1 MYKVGTFYISFI
13 HCIIEQRFVRCLA
26 QIQMAKIRDEKVGSY
41 SQGSPVW
48 KSKEKNIL
56 VLAKYGKYHD
66 MQKEAKWRA
75 KEFSR

>member
-1 MYKVGTFYISFI
+1 
-13 HCIIEQRFVRCLA
+13 
-26 QIQMAKIRDEKVGSY
+26 MAKIRDEKVGSY